1 MYQGKRQQVDK
12 DVTRGSHG
20 SRRPPPPPLEREK
33 TFVALPT
40 VLSINN
46 SKMPLCRFHNHL
58 ILLLLNLHQV
68 IIRSYS
74 LGDLR
79 NCYLSVGIF
88 VKEASIFQMEVS
100 SQANFYIKNFYLGP
114 FLRSRVKKLV
124 FRTIFIYLIAMMK
137 EDRITDSN
145 RISNESNEFITQKL
159 SNGQ

>member
-114 FLRSRVKKLV
+114 FLRSRVKNWFLELYSY
-124 FRTIFIYLIAMMK
+124 I
-137 EDRITDSN
+137 
-145 RISNESNEFITQKL
+145 
-159 SNGQ
+159 